1 MSSNNDLPTVTAT
14 MISECT
20 TVGVVVVVGSNANKL
35 QIPCVITHYTRKKI
49 INQETHCTD
58 HMLAID

>member
-1 MSSNNDLPTVTAT
+1 MSSNNDSPTVTAT

-20 TVGVVVVVGSNANKL
+20 TVGVVVVGSNANKL
-35 QIPCVITHYTRKKI
+35 QTPCVITHYTQMKI
-49 INQETHCTD
+49 TNQETHCTD